1 VPEDALDNVTS
12 SLHDVVVVGA
22 GPSGASCAHWL
33 ADAGW
38 DVVVVEKKSLPRE
51 KTCGDGLT
59 PRAVRQLAD
68 MGLEPLVAAAG
79 HRYEGLRAVGF
90 GRELE
95 LSWPEHPNFPPYG
108 YTITRFDLD
117 AIIAESARQQGA
129 RVLYGTEAVEPFEA
143 MPPVREG
150 RLGSASGVTV
160 RDVATGRTAEVRA
173 RYVVIADGANSR
185 LGRTLGAARR
195 RDWPMGMALRG
206 YWRSPRHDDR
216 FIESHIDIRDAN
228 GDVVP
233 GYGWI
238 FPLGDGRVN
247 VGVGLLSTDRT
258 WRGVN
263 TTRLMDAFLAQ
274 ADPSWE
280 LSESTCLGPA
290 TGGKLPMGLS
300 VGPCLG
306 DNVVLTG
313 DAAGAINP
321 FNGEGIAYGYETGR
335 LAATSVAT
343 ALERGDADALEGYS
357 DRLSSSYGEYFRVAR
372 GFVRLIS
379 EPKVMQACVGVGMR
393 SDWLMSRLLSIMAN
407 LLRPDDLGSAELG
420 YRAINAIAK
429 RVPDGALDAVL
440 AALDDRAPAV
450 ASSRG

>member
-1 VPEDALDNVTS
+1 VPDAALDDIASTV
-12 SLHDVVVVGA
+12 HDVVVVGA
-22 GPSGASCAHWL
+22 GPSGSSCAYWL

-38 DVVVVEKKSLPRE
+38 DVVVVEKKTLPRD

-68 MGLEPLVAAAG
+68 MGLEPLIAAAG

-90 GRELE
+90 GREME
-95 LSWPEHPNFPPYG
+95 LSWPEHPNFPAYG

-117 AIIAESARQQGA
+117 AVVAEHARSSGA
-129 RVLYGTEAVEPFEA
+129 RVLFGTEAVAPLEA
-143 MPPVREG
+143 MPPLQEG
-150 RLGSASGVTV
+150 RLGAAAGVIV
-160 RDVATGRTAEVRA
+160 RDNATGRTAELRS
-173 RYVVIADGANSR
+173 RYLVVADGANSR
-185 LGRTLGAARR
+185 LGRSLGASRR

-206 YWRSPRHDDR
+206 YWSSPRHDDLY
-216 FIESHIDIRDAN
+216 IESHIDIRDAN

-258 WRGVN
+258 WKGVN

-274 ADPSWE
+274 AAPSWE
-280 LSESTCLGPA
+280 LRDATCLGPA

-300 VGPCLG
+300 VGPCIG
-306 DNVVLTG
+306 DNVVVTG

-335 LAATSVAT
+335 LAASSVGA
-343 ALERGDADALEGYS
+343 ALRARDADELEEYRE
-357 DRLSSSYGEYFRVAR
+357 RLDASYGEYFRVAR

-393 SDWLMSRLLSIMAN
+393 SDWLMARLLSIMAN

-420 YRAINAIAK
+420 YRAINAVAK
-429 RVPDGALDAVL
+429 RLPDGVVDAVL
-440 AALDDRAPAV
+440 SVLDDKVPEV
-450 ASSRG
+450 ATSTV

>member
-1 VPEDALDNVTS
+1 VEDDALDDVAS
-12 SLHDVVVVGA
+12 SVHDVVVVGA
-22 GPSGASCAHWL
+22 GPSGSSCAYWL

-38 DVVVVEKKSLPRE
+38 DVVVVEKKTLPRE

-90 GRELE
+90 GREME
-95 LSWPEHPNFPPYG
+95 LAWPEHPHFPAYG

-117 AIIAESARQQGA
+117 AVVADHARQRGA
-129 RVLYGTEAVEPFEA
+129 RVVFGAEAIAPFEGV
-143 MPPVREG
+143 PPLREG
-150 RLGSASGVTV
+150 RLGAAAGVTV
-160 RDVATGRTAEVRA
+160 RDTATGRSADVRA
-173 RYVVIADGANSR
+173 RYLVVADGANSR
-185 LGRTLGAARR
+185 LGRSLGSARR

-206 YWRSPRHDDR
+206 YWTSPRHDDAY
-216 FIESHIDIRDAN
+216 IESHIDIRDAN

-258 WRGVN
+258 WKGVN
-263 TTRLMDAFLAQ
+263 TSRLMEAFLAQ
-274 ADPSWE
+274 AAPSWE

-300 VGPCLG
+300 VGPCIG
-306 DNVVLTG
+306 DNVVVTG

-335 LAATSVAT
+335 LAAASVGA
-343 ALERGDADALEGYS
+343 ALRAHDAVAIEEYRERLDA
-357 DRLSSSYGEYFRVAR
+357 SYGDYFRVAR

-393 SDWLMSRLLSIMAN
+393 SDWLMARLLSIMAN

-420 YRAINAIAK
+420 YRAINAVA
-429 RVPDGALDAVL
+429 RRMPDGVVDAVL
-440 AALDDRAPAV
+440 SALDDKVPEV
-450 ASSRG
+450 ASSTV